1 LRLWSIHPSYLDWK
15 GLGANW
21 RESLLAQAVLLG
33 RTKGWRNHPQLERF
47 RRHPEPVAA
56 IGFYLL
62 KVQEEATKRG
72 YRYDQ
77 SKIVEPREDVSRV
90 EITSGQLRYE
100 IEVLK
105 VRLSDRAPEKH
116 AQLIEWEREPFFPR
130 SHPMF
135 WVVYGDIE
143 PWETGYWSRFKKRD
157 E

>member
-21 RESLLAQAVLLG
+21 REGLLAQAVLLG
-33 RTKGWRNHPQLERF
+33 KTKGWRNHPQLERF
-47 RRHPEPVAA
+47 KKHPEPVAA

-77 SKIVEPREDVSRV
+77 SKIVEPRENVSML
-90 EITSGQLRYE
+90 EITSGQILYE
-100 IEVLK
+100 IDILRG
-105 VRLSDRAPEKH
+105 RLSVRAPEKH
-116 AQLIEWEREPFFPR
+116 VELIEGEKDPNFPR
-130 SHPMF
+130 PHPIF
-135 WVVYGDIE
+135 RVVCGDIE
-143 PWETGYWSRFKKRD
+143 SWETGYWSRFKKRD

>member
-1 LRLWSIHPSYLDWK
+1 MRLWSIHPSYLDWK

-21 RESLLAQAVLLG
+21 REGLLAQAVLLG
-33 RTKGWRNHPQLERF
+33 RTKGWGNHPQLERF
-47 RRHPEPVAA
+47 RRHPEPFAA

-77 SKIVEPREDVSRV
+77 SKIVEPREDVLRI
-90 EITSGQLRYE
+90 EITSDQIRYE
-100 IEVLK
+100 IEILK
-105 VRLSDRAPEKH
+105 ARLSVRAPKKH
-116 AQLIEWEREPFFPR
+116 AELIEMENEPSFPR
-130 SHPMF
+130 PHPIF
-135 WVVYGDIE
+135 RVVDGDVE